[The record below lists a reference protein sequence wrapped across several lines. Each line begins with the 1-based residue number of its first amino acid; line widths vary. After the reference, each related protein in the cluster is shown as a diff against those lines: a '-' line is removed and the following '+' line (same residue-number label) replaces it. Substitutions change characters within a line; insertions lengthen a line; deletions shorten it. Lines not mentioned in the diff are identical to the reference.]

1 MLVKCCKG
9 QLLWTIAIQS
19 IILKKSINK
28 NIGHLDMGITNPA
41 LICGLLIEQRHFGHA
56 ISAFTSRSAVH
67 FIRLLSNKVST
78 EKPELMSYND
88 LMTDK
93 FSTFNVLTHY
103 WLIWPVTCFKHTTSF
118 NDTWSVPLV
127 MWLITIHSL
136 TISCSTQLKSWRRKK
151 VKANAKHLLHCLKLK
166 PLWWHS

>member
-1 MLVKCCKG
+1 
-9 QLLWTIAIQS
+9 
-19 IILKKSINK
+19 
-28 NIGHLDMGITNPA
+28 MGITNPA

-103 WLIWPVTCFKHTTSF
+103 WLI
-118 NDTWSVPLV
+118 
-127 MWLITIHSL
+127 
-136 TISCSTQLKSWRRKK
+136 
-151 VKANAKHLLHCLKLK
+151 
-166 PLWWHS
+166 